1 MEVDEITKE
10 DARYFA
16 QFFKPLPENYEP
28 VDTGVYLVWTTSKG
42 IVRYYVSQH
51 CVKDFVYWLDLTSSD
66 ESTSKKDDIMY
77 DPTIDDV
84 QKLLDWL
91 TT

>member
-1 MEVDEITKE
+1 MAVDEITKE

-28 VDTGVYLVWTTSKG
+28 VDTGVYLVWTTNKG
-42 IVRYYVSQH
+42 IVRYHVSQH
-51 CVKDFVYWLDLTSSD
+51 CVKDYVYWLDLKNS
-66 ESTSKKDDIMY
+66 KDDMIY